1 MKARLTRDYQPPPE
15 WGQLPYRAGLVVDG
29 ELARRALADGAAT
42 QAEPILE
49 HKITLPPQTK
59 RRGRPPKNRD

>member
-42 QAEPILE
+42 QAELDLTR
-49 HKITLPPQTK
+49 KITLPPQTK
-59 RRGRPPKNRD
+59 RRGRLSKIRD